1 MPRRP
6 VILLR
11 SSWQTVNIGDIAHS
25 PGLLRA
31 LQRHVP
37 EADLI
42 LWPNY
47 VDRGV
52 REMLRRHLPGVRLAE
67 GVLDAAD
74 RPSTPELAAALAEAD
89 FFLHGSAPCLA
100 GEKQV
105 AAWRRLRP
113 GAPYGFFGVSYDPTA
128 GPIAGFTG
136 EGSSLPAARETIDA
150 LPADHLPAADRELI
164 DGAAF
169 FFARDTLSQ
178 RYLERQ
184 GVRCGRLGF
193 GPDGAFACDLRDEAR
208 AEAWLRAQGLADG
221 KFICVIPRDRYT
233 PRDVVYADAPTD
245 RDRARAAGSARHREA
260 DHAKLRALIVRW
272 VRETGLKALVCP
284 EMTYQIA
291 LGKEAL
297 VDPLPADVKPHV
309 VWRDT
314 YWLTD
319 EATSV
324 YARACAVVGLENHSP
339 ILALK
344 AGVPVLFC
352 RQPTDTIKGQMWPDV
367 GLGDWFFEIDEIDGN
382 ALWAVLA
389 RIHGDPAAARARVAV
404 IMDGVDAAQH
414 EGLRHLASLVLSTE

>member
-1 MPRRP
+1 MKRRP

-42 LWPNY
+42 LWPNQ
-47 VDRGV
+47 VECGV
-52 REMLRRHLPGVRLAE
+52 REMLQRHLPTVRLAE
-67 GVLDAAD
+67 GVLEASD
-74 RPSTPELAAALAEAD
+74 RASTPDLAAALAEAD

-113 GAPYGFFGVSYDPTA
+113 GAPYGFFGVSYDPTS
-128 GPIAGFTG
+128 GPLAPFTG
-136 EGSSLPAARETIDA
+136 EGISLASARSFIDL
-150 LPADHLPAADRELI
+150 LPPDHLPAAAREQL
-164 DGAAF
+164 DNAAF
-169 FFARDTLSQ
+169 FFARDTLSL
-178 RYLERQ
+178 RYLRHQ
-184 GVRCGRLGF
+184 ALACPRLDF
-193 GPDGAFACDLRDEAR
+193 APDGAFACDLRDEAR
-208 AEAWLRAQGLADG
+208 TKAWLGTHDLEDG

-233 PRDVVYADAPTD
+233 PRHLVHEDQPND
-245 RDRARAAGSARHREA
+245 RDRARAAGSERFREA
-260 DHAKLRALIVRW
+260 DHAKLRQLIIRW
-272 VRETGLKALVCP
+272 VRGTGLKALVCP

-297 VDPLPADVKPHV
+297 VDPLPEDVKPHV

-314 YWLTD
+314 YWLPD

-344 AGVPVLFC
+344 AGTPVLFC
-352 RQPTDTIKGQMWPDV
+352 RQPTDTVKAQMWPDV
-367 GLGDWFFEIDEIDGN
+367 GLGHWFSEIDETDGDT
-382 ALWAVLA
+382 LWLMLA
-389 RIHGDPAAARARVAV
+389 RIHADPAAARARVAA
-404 IMDGVDAAQH
+404 IMDRVDAAQRD
-414 EGLRHLASLVLSTE
+414 GLRHLASLLPHR